1 MKKTALLIIDV
12 QSGLIKSGI
21 YNSENLIKNLK
32 LLKVKAEKNS
42 IETIYVIHDDGKGSE
57 LEYGTPSWEI
67 YEEIKPYSGEKIFN
81 KKYNS
86 AFKETGLKEYLNG
99 KGVERL
105 VISGLQ
111 AEYCINFSLIAAL
124 EYGYEIIIPVES
136 ISTCDGPKFS
146 AMEIN
151 DFYYN
156 VIWKDRVGK
165 VLDIEE
171 IIWK

>member
-1 MKKTALLIIDV
+1 VKKTALLIIDV
-12 QSGLIKSGI
+12 QTGLIEHGM
-21 YNSENLIKNLK
+21 YNGEKLIKNLK
-32 LLKVKAEKNS
+32 LLKEKADKNIIEIIYIVHDGGLGS
-42 IETIYVIHDDGKGSE
+42 I
-57 LEYGTPSWEI
+57 LEYGTPPWEI
-67 YEEIKPYSGEKIFN
+67 YKEIKPHSNEKIFN

-86 AFKETGLKEYLNG
+86 AFKETGLKEYLDS
-99 KGVERL
+99 KGIERL
-105 VISGLQ
+105 VIAGLQ
-111 AEYCINFSLIAAL
+111 TEYCINFSLVVAV
-124 EYGYEIIIPVES
+124 EYGYEIVIPKES

-146 AMEIN
+146 AKDIN